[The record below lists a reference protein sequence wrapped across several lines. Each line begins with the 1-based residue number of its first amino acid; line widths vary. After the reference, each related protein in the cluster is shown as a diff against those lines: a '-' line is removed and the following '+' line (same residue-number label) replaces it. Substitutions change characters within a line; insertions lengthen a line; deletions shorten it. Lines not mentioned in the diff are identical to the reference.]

1 MPDSSPMH
9 PDTALAAG
17 PGVIEQALEHQLQR
31 LLPTHHWLCRAPSF
45 KRKQQW
51 FRRLLDE
58 TSHAVQLQDS
68 VVRQPARP
76 APARPWARH
85 LAVPTPPGTLADFAV
100 TSWLLDSANPPA
112 QPDSQAH
119 PTFASACERIE
130 RRAIFHRRQAF
141 ELLLAMTQ
149 KRQAGLGG
157 QVQAA
162 IDRQWPHLLARLAGW
177 PADEQQ
183 AFMARTLEQLQFLGC
198 RAGTREAKGVAHG

>member
-1 MPDSSPMH
+1 MPNSSPMQLR
-9 PDTALAAG
+9 PALPVG

-68 VVRQPARP
+68 VDNPPAR
-76 APARPWARH
+76 ASVATPWARH
-85 LAVPTPPGTLADFAV
+85 LAAPPPGTLADFAV
-100 TSWLLDSANPPA
+100 SSWLLDSVNPA
-112 QPDSQAH
+112 LQPDHQAH
-119 PTFASACERIE
+119 PGFASACERIE

-141 ELLLAMTQ
+141 ELLLTMTRQ
-149 KRQAGLGG
+149 QQAGLGG

-162 IDRQWPHLLARLAGW
+162 IDRQWPHLLEGLAGW
-177 PADEQQ
+177 PQDERQR
-183 AFMARTLEQLQFLGC
+183 FMARTLEQLHFLGC
-198 RAGTREAKGVAHG
+198 RAGTAQAGEPSP